1 MCNRYKNSIVDL
13 PSLINRK
20 NGKLFVDG
28 LDLDQLIEENG
39 TPLFIFSEQQL
50 LRQYMYILESFKAK
64 LGDSFELAFSIK
76 SNPLPEIIRTFIK
89 QNTFFEVTSLGEM
102 KLLLKLGASAQNIIY
117 TNIVKPKNTIKFAL
131 KAGIQKFAID
141 SCSDIK
147 RIKKIAEFEKKSIQ
161 ALIRINPLINLEN
174 TIFSCSGEYSKIG
187 IPIPTKEESNSEF
200 NEVLSICEESQL
212 VDLIGLHMHLGSQIT
227 NIEPYRKAL
236 CRIRNLIRYLN
247 QKNIEIKVLD
257 IGGGFPINYGN
268 VEVPSV
274 SSFAEAVKK
283 EIKEHLPSIS
293 IIAESGR
300 FLTAPAGILA
310 VSVVTIKKD
319 PKNCKI
325 ACLDGNF
332 YNTLPD
338 IITSNWMYPIL
349 KVNQEKEESIYSY
362 RLVGSSNDTLDQYQL
377 NSAGVP
383 STISFQ
389 KLIEGDKIIFLQ
401 AGAYSL
407 SFNCN
412 YCLEGNPKVI
422 FLEKK

>member
-1 MCNRYKNSIVDL
+1 MYNRYKNSIVDL

-64 LGDSFELAFSIK
+64 LEDSFELAFSIK

-200 NEVLSICEESQL
+200 NEVLSICEESRL

-293 IIAESGR
+293 IIAETGR

>member
-39 TPLFIFSEQQL
+39 TPLFVFSEQQL

-64 LGDSFELAFSIK
+64 LEDSFELAFSIK

-383 STISFQ
+383 STISSQ

>member
-89 QNTFFEVTSLGEM
+89 LSTFFEVTSLGEM

-147 RIKKIAEFEKKSIQ
+147 RIKKIAEFEKKSIK
-161 ALIRINPLINLEN
+161 AFIRINPLINLEN

-187 IPIPTKEESNSEF
+187 IPIPPKEESNSEF

-227 NIEPYRKAL
+227 NIKPYREAL
-236 CRIRNLIRYLN
+236 CRIRNLIHYLN

-274 SSFAEAVKK
+274 SSFAEAVKT
-283 EIKEHLPSIS
+283 EIKEYLPSIS

-319 PKNCKI
+319 PKNCEI

-349 KVNQEKEESIYSY
+349 KVNQEKEESISSY

-377 NSAGVP
+377 NSDGVP
-383 STISFQ
+383 STISCQ

-407 SFNCN
+407 SFTCN

>member
-1 MCNRYKNSIVDL
+1 MYNRYKNSIVDL

-64 LGDSFELAFSIK
+64 LEDSFELAFSIK

-200 NEVLSICEESQL
+200 NEVLSICEESRL
-212 VDLIGLHMHLGSQIT
+212 IDLIGLHMHLGSQIT